1 MSNVESEVWT
11 ELNEVGIINISI
23 AKGIGIPVD
32 LLRKTKNPENIEQ
45 LKPIAKDI
53 LNLRKKQGKRVQ

>member
-1 MSNVESEVWT
+1 MAEVFKKA

-23 AKGIGIPVD
+23 AKGSGIPVD
-32 LLRKTKNPENIEQ
+32 LLRKTKNPENVEQ

-53 LNLRKKQGKRVQ
+53 LNLRKRAKKKA